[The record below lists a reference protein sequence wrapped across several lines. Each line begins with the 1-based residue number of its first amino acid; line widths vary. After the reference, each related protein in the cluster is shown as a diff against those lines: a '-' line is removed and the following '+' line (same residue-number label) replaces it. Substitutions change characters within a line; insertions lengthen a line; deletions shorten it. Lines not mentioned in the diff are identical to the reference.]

1 MLLVKLVL
9 PQQQDLQMDFQLTA
23 SASICDERSTSFH
36 RIFNYAPVTFFHF
49 DLLRSVPKAKKL
61 TFRRPKNYSFL
72 KLRKRNLSFPERCKP
87 FCPAKKN
94 PIYSLFSFLSHL
106 ICMPPV
112 DLTRSQCQSFLRSN
126 ALELVT
132 K

>member
-49 DLLRSVPKAKKL
+49 DLLRSVLKAKKF
-61 TFRRPKNYSFL
+61 TFRRPKNNYFL
-72 KLRKRNLSFPERCKP
+72 TKVEKAEPFFPR
-87 FCPAKKN
+87 
-94 PIYSLFSFLSHL
+94 
-106 ICMPPV
+106 
-112 DLTRSQCQSFLRSN
+112 
-126 ALELVT
+126 AL
-132 K
+132 

>member
-49 DLLRSVPKAKKL
+49 RGPEGKTKYNLVQRVTIESRLIQQQLEQYSDIDLILR
-61 TFRRPKNYSFL
+61 Y
-72 KLRKRNLSFPERCKP
+72 
-87 FCPAKKN
+87 
-94 PIYSLFSFLSHL
+94 
-106 ICMPPV
+106 PP
-112 DLTRSQCQSFLRSN
+112 R
-126 ALELVT
+126 
-132 K
+132 